1 MAFVLQE
8 FIVTGGVDSSGLGTG
23 VKTRS
28 FLWPVVEWN
37 RQRLEQQVERQ
48 VKLSVELRVELRI
61 ELTVELRVGP

>member
-8 FIVTGGVDSSGLGTG
+8 FIVTGGGNSSGLGTR
-23 VKTRS
+23 VKTTS

-48 VKLSVELRVELRI
+48 VKLSVELRVEQRV
-61 ELTVELRVGP
+61 ELSVELRVEQ

>member
-1 MAFVLQE
+1 VALVLQE
-8 FIVTGGVDSSGLGTG
+8 FIVTGGVDSSGRRTG

-48 VKLSVELRVELRI
+48 VKLSVELRVEQRI
-61 ELTVELRVGP
+61 ELPVALRVEP